1 MMLGYPGAGKTTT
14 AKAIAEITGAEHYS
28 SDLIRTELFPHP
40 TFSQEEHDKLYA
52 ELDRRIEAALA
63 AGKDVIYDAN
73 LNRLVHRQE
82 KYDICKRT
90 HAQSVLLWVKTP
102 RELAKTR
109 AVHDSRQHL
118 WPKDEAPNDMFERIA
133 KVIEE
138 PDQNEPF
145 IEVDGTKVSPSYITE
160 LFEQHG
166 IHVRT

>member
-14 AKAIAEITGAEHYS
+14 AKAIAELTGAEHIS
-28 SDLIRTELFPHP
+28 SDIIRTEMFTQP

-52 ELDRRIEAALA
+52 ELDRRTEAALA
-63 AGKDVIYDAN
+63 EGKDVIYDAN

-90 HAQSVLLWVKTP
+90 NAKSLLLWVKTP
-102 RELAKTR
+102 REIAKTR

-118 WPKDEAPNDMFERIA
+118 WPKGEAPHDMFERIA

-138 PDQNEPF
+138 PDQHESF
-145 IEVDGTKVSPSYITE
+145 IEVDGTKVSPAYIAE
-160 LFEQHG
+160 LFEQND
-166 IHVRT
+166 IPVSA